1 MRERDEL
8 FETLAE
14 KYIARYFS
22 GMPKVPVYIS
32 AEGDYVEPNTL
43 AFYRPSEKV
52 IVVNREWASPFMT
65 KKEIENT
72 VKHELIHAW
81 LHWMEIDQ
89 MGEFL
94 DKEEQHSE
102 WFVKKAL
109 EIGVDVEY
117 LLTSPKAVH
126 IYNRVTNRWIPP
138 HLRDQSTDYPDPK
151 NNQDDDQTVLQ
162 WPQNPKPVTP
172 ISESG
177 KVISISGNSETRDKE
192 YSSDFSFIHSLAW
205 ELADYFKGELSDEEV
220 PSSVIDKFQIIAD
233 DLLPLYDNMPGV
245 TVDVQFWRAAHRK
258 YGHLS
263 WNTAFSFSDKR
274 IVLFIADMMKKKPA
288 NRITELIKSMLVYQW
303 MAWAGKPKN
312 IKGDDSSW
320 REQFY
325 LLKALEVGAEDA
337 RTARVWT
344 DNSYLTKNYNYWRT
358 LSKNELKKYLDV
370 QKIKSGENLY
380 LPPPP
385 SLISKS

>member
-1 MRERDEL
+1 MREKDEL
-8 FETLAE
+8 FESLAE
-14 KYIARYFS
+14 GYIAKHFE

-32 AEGDYVEPNTL
+32 GEGDYVEPNL
-43 AFYRPSEKV
+43 RAYYHPKKKI
-52 IVVNREWASPFMT
+52 IVVARDWASPERPI
-65 KKEIENT
+65 KNIRNT

-81 LHWMEIDQ
+81 LHWKGID
-89 MGEFL
+89 GLPEFL
-94 DKEEQHSE
+94 DDGQHNE
-102 WFVKKAL
+102 YFVQKAL
-109 EIGVDVEY
+109 EVGVDVEY

-126 IYNRVTNRWIPP
+126 IYNRVAGIWTPP
-138 HLRDQSTDYPDPK
+138 HLRDQSTDWPHTEPD
-151 NNQDDDQTVLQ
+151 DEQTILQ
-162 WPQNPKPVTP
+162 WPKNPKPVTP
-172 ISESG
+172 ISRTDN
-177 KVISISGNSETRDKE
+177 VVSISGNSEARDKE

-233 DLLPLYDNMPGV
+233 DLLPLYDNMPRV

-303 MAWAGKPKN
+303 IAWAGKPKN

-325 LLKALEVGAEDA
+325 LLKALEVGAEDQRVA
-337 RTARVWT
+337 RSWTA
-344 DNSYLTKNYNYWRT
+344 NPFLTQSYNYWRT
-358 LSKNELKKYLDV
+358 LSKNELKKYLDI
-370 QKIKSGENLY
+370 QKIKSGENSY
-380 LPPPP
+380 FPCPP
-385 SLISKS
+385 LASKL